1 MFQVLEGD
9 GVIDNLYHF
18 LWAKDTIF
26 YTDPSIYIPHTI
38 LYKYRKPSY
47 WYFTSVV
54 DHKLKKKNPGKL
66 NNQHIKEVFLKH
78 VSKSGIVCYFIYKKR
93 NLTSK
98 FESDKPTLIKT
109 LKNLFN
115 DDQNKSKIK
124 TKLSN
129 NYESK
134 KFSLSENNKENNIKY
149 VIEYFDTKKF
159 IEFLNNKISYDDG
172 ILQKFVD
179 PKGDY
184 NITYRL
190 TWSPKLSLYEK
201 CANIRKITDLHYDI
215 YERAVTY
222 DGEEFQTKTEPVK
235 GNHLPERMQQVAVNI
250 ANHVSNITLEK
261 VKIVRMIL
269 NFRMDKKDRLLFL
282 WCSSLRIE
290 EGSKRSFSQSNKIF
304 NSLSKNHRAFSET
317 KIKEVD
323 EKKIKLFQPD
333 NVNIFKYSVLGK
345 PIYPYKESYCL
356 NCGSNVENY
365 KLYEI
370 SFKTL
375 IEGHENMKKDIQF
388 YPVYDKINMT
398 SSGVEVMRFDDKKKN
413 FYSQENN
420 KEVIEQLKTKHYNNF
435 IIPKVISQI
444 YPKLS
449 FTDYFKLKNNSLF
462 LKKTAFICDN
472 CYLEITKYCSMA
484 GSNNENLLDKIDENE
499 FHKKVRPITAIK
511 IKTKINSHLENSF
524 EKAIQNEKIMKKR
537 IISPVSTKTNFRTK
551 MRLDS
556 INNLFHNYKMCANK
570 KNNNNNDYNL
580 LNEHKKT
587 FSGNINYV
595 NNSDLYKNNFSKS
608 QKKLELNN
616 YSSGKNINQNKL
628 KINITDNFFKRENKN
643 ENKIIFNDNLINS
656 KLDNNTGF
664 IKDSKIKNFLS
675 KNDFSYFG

>member
-93 NLTSK
+93 TITSK
-98 FESDKPTLIKT
+98 YESDKPTLIKT

-115 DDQNKSKIK
+115 EEQNKLKLKIK
-124 TKLSN
+124 QNT
-129 NYESK
+129 NYENK
-134 KFSLSENNKENNIKY
+134 KFSSIVNTKKENNIKY
-149 VIEYFDTKKF
+149 VIEYFDKKRF
-159 IEFLNNKISYDDG
+159 IEFLNNKLSYDDG
-172 ILQKFVD
+172 VLQKFED

-201 CANIRKITDLHYDI
+201 CSNLKKITDLHYDI

-235 GNHLPERMQQVAVNI
+235 GNHLPERMQQIAVNI
-250 ANHVSNITLEK
+250 SNHVSNITLEK

-269 NFRMDKKDRLLFL
+269 NFKMDKKDRLLFL

-290 EGSKRSFSQSNKIF
+290 ESSKRSFSQKNKIF
-304 NSLSKNHRAFSET
+304 NTISKNNRESSET
-317 KIKEVD
+317 KIKVVD

-333 NVNIFKYSVLGK
+333 NINIFKYSVLGK

-375 IEGHENMKKDIQF
+375 IEGHDNMKKDIQF
-388 YPVYDKINMT
+388 YPIYDKINMT
-398 SSGVEVMRFDDKKKN
+398 SSGIEVMRFDDKKKN
-413 FYSQENN
+413 SFIQVNN
-420 KEVIEQLKTKHYNNF
+420 REAIEKLKTKHYNNF
-435 IIPKVISQI
+435 IIPRVISQI

-449 FTDYFKLKNNSLF
+449 FMDYFKLKNNSLF
-462 LKKTAFICDN
+462 LKKTAFICDS

-484 GSNNENLLDKIDENE
+484 GSNNENLLNKNDENE
-499 FHKKVRPITAIK
+499 FRKHIRPITAIK
-511 IKTKINSHLENSF
+511 KKSKINLENSF
-524 EKAIQNEKIMKKR
+524 EKVIKYDVNLKKR
-537 IISPVSTKTNFRTK
+537 VISPISIKTNVRNK
-551 MRLDS
+551 MKTEN
-556 INNLFHNYKMCANK
+556 INNLFNNYKMCSNNK
-570 KNNNNNDYNL
+570 NYNKNDYNL
-580 LNEHKKT
+580 LNEHKKN
-587 FSGNINYV
+587 FSENINYV
-595 NNSDLYKNNFSKS
+595 NNSDLYKSNYKN
-608 QKKLELNN
+608 QKNLELNN
-616 YSSGKNINQNKL
+616 FSSGKNKL
-628 KINITDNFFKRENKN
+628 KTKLRINITDNFFKRENKN
-643 ENKIIFNDNLINS
+643 VNIETFNQKLLSAKVNNKVH
-656 KLDNNTGF
+656 F
-664 IKDSKIKNFLS
+664 IKGTKVRNFLD
-675 KNDFSYFG
+675 KKDFSYFD